1 MTAEQQAQSPKAADG
16 AVTVEKNGNVLLI
29 GIDRRAK
36 RNALTPE
43 LLTRLGEVYEC
54 YESDDALRCAVL
66 FGHGPVFCAGADL
79 SQLTDA
85 VDSSDSGASR
95 MDPFQMAGPTLSKP
109 LVVAV
114 HGACVAAGL
123 ELALAGD
130 IIVAASGTKL
140 GQPETQRGIFAF
152 GGGSVRW
159 PLRVGWGNAQRYLL
173 TGELLEAQ
181 EAWRI
186 GLVQEV
192 VPAGAE
198 CNRAVALAA
207 SIASSAPLG
216 VRDTLAVGRRAVY
229 DGPSAGFEEQARRR
243 PVIMRSAD
251 AAEGIAS
258 FVERRPSRYSGT

>member
-1 MTAEQQAQSPKAADG
+1 MTTEQQARSPETADG
-16 AVTVEKNGNVLLI
+16 AVTVEKNDNVLLI
-29 GIDRRAK
+29 GIDRPAK
-36 RNALTPE
+36 RNALTPA
-43 LLTRLGEVYEC
+43 LLTRLGEVYEA

-79 SQLTDA
+79 NQLKDA

-95 MDPFQMAGPTLSKP
+95 MDPFQMAGRMLSKP

-130 IIVAASGTKL
+130 IIVAAQGTKF

-173 TGELLEAQ
+173 TGELLDAQ

-198 CNRAVALAA
+198 RHRAVALAA

-229 DGPSAGFEEQARRR
+229 DGPSAAFEEQARRR
-243 PVIMRSAD
+243 PVVMRSAD

-258 FVERRPSRYSGT
+258 FVERRPAEYSGT

>member
-1 MTAEQQAQSPKAADG
+1 MTAEQQVQPAKAADG
-16 AVTVEKNGNVLLI
+16 AVTVEKHENVLLI
-29 GIDRRAK
+29 GIDRPAK
-36 RNALTPE
+36 RNALTPG
-43 LLTRLGEVYEC
+43 LLARLGDVYSY
-54 YESDDALRCAVL
+54 YESEDALRCAVL
-66 FGHGPVFCAGADL
+66 FGHGEVFCAGADL
-79 SQLTDA
+79 NEIKDS
-85 VDSSDSGASR
+85 VDSNDARASHI
-95 MDPFQMAGPTLSKP
+95 DPFQMGGPALSKP

-114 HGACVAAGL
+114 QGACVGAGL

-130 IIVAASGTKL
+130 IVVAADGTKF

-152 GGGSVRW
+152 AGGSVRW

-173 TGELLEAQ
+173 TGDLLDAQ

-198 CNRAVALAA
+198 RDRAVALAA

-229 DGPSAGFEEQARRR
+229 DGLSAAFEEQARRR
-243 PVIMRSAD
+243 PVIMSSAD

-258 FVERRPSRYSGT
+258 FVERRPANYSGT